1 MSLWNW
7 TYLVFSS
14 QLWTKLWC
22 WKSAQLTAICPDGRL
37 RTPPGQR
44 SAWKSAARR
53 RLLKRT
59 SFFFILGLQ
68 PPRFR
73 VSLCR
78 RSRVFHFDSSKSS
91 ASHRRNGG
99 AQNLRRG
106 HKKPLG
112 AALWMIWHTRC
123 GYSSVDA
130 VMSADYCRFE
140 GCGILK
146 RAFQCGTKPR
156 SNCKTLSIFCAG
168 VRVKVCSKQRSENF
182 FFFAFFF

>member
-1 MSLWNW
+1 M
-7 TYLVFSS
+7 
-14 QLWTKLWC
+14 KLNVSC
-22 WKSAQLTAICPDGRL
+22 FFVTALDQTVVLKVRSAHSDLSGWKTANTAGSALRLEISGSPASAQAHVL
-37 RTPPGQR
+37 
-44 SAWKSAARR
+44 
-53 RLLKRT
+53 
-59 SFFFILGLQ
+59 FFILGLQ

-182 FFFAFFF
+182 FFFAFFFY